1 MPCGRCR
8 QLLWE
13 HGGPTC
19 LLHTARGILPMTQVL
34 PDAFDV
40 DDLRTRT

>member
-13 HGGPTC
+13 HGGPGLV
-19 LLHTARGILPMTQVL
+19 LLTPRGERGMADVL
-34 PDAFDV
+34 PDAFGSE
-40 DDLRTRT
+40 DLT